1 MTPIGNTR
9 FIERNRFFNNER
21 LVASDLDAIDDFARQ
36 MRWLHNRSLHQPGV
50 ASGYAVSGSKG
61 DSQVTVQPGY
71 AIDALGREIV
81 LTRAQTQPVPP
92 TSGDGQGGPAIY
104 DLTVSYP
111 ATLPPSETRNADCAS
126 AMPGTVRLEES
137 PVFCW
142 VSTTLAN
149 DAQLRTDISN
159 GMRLVLTR
167 VQVLNCQIYAISVA
181 PRTDARP
188 GVHPYIFTAQVTPKW
203 AINGK
208 SAFGVEL
215 TTDPIDTSAA
225 GFRTTPGYFVNL
237 LSDPIVD
244 LTDPLTKVSKQYR
257 LEVLTN
263 ITCPASKTLPAQK
276 GFGVSLLIPTLPLFF
291 AQLSVAD
298 VAKALGQP
306 TWKPWTIGWMGVEG

>member
-1 MTPIGNTR
+1 MSPIGNTR

-21 LVASDLDAIDDFARQ
+21 LLASDLDAIDDFARQ

-71 AIDALGREIV
+71 AIDVLGRETV
-81 LTRAQTQPVPP
+81 LTRALIQPVPP
-92 TSGDGQGGPAIY
+92 TSGDGQGGPATY

-126 AMPGTVRLEES
+126 AIPGTVRLEES

-142 VSTTLAN
+142 VSTTASN
-149 DAQLRTDISN
+149 DALLRTEITS
-159 GMRLVLTR
+159 GLRLVLTR

-188 GVHPYIFTAQVTPKW
+188 GVHPYIFSAQVSPVWKV
-203 AINGK
+203 AQG
-208 SAFGVEL
+208 AFGVEL

-225 GFRTTPGYFVNL
+225 GFRTPPGYFVNL
-237 LSDPIVD
+237 I
-244 LTDPLTKVSKQYR
+244 TDPMVTLNDPQTKLPKQVR
-257 LEVLTN
+257 LEVLSS
-263 ITCPASKTLPAQK
+263 ITCPASAALPAQRA
-276 GFGVSLLIPTLPLFF
+276 FGVSLLVPTLPLLF
-291 AQLSVAD
+291 AGFGVAA
-298 VAKALGQP
+298 VATALGTP
-306 TWKPWTIGWMGVEG
+306 KWTIGWMGVEG